1 MSKPA
6 LSALLLKTIVMTHLP
21 SVDSSAPEAG
31 AASDWLVSL
40 LSEKKKP
47 GMTVPSV
54 WWVALY
60 EDKAKRFSIETIR
73 KKIITRARMTHL
85 AD

>member
-6 LSALLLKTIVMTHLP
+6 LSALLLKTIVITHLP
-21 SVDSSAPEAG
+21 SVDSSVPEAG

-40 LSEKKKP
+40 LSEKKP

-60 EDKAKRFSIETIR
+60 EDKGKRFSIETIR